1 MTKTS
6 RAPLAS
12 KSSSNEKA
20 GTSRKRSPRKGTKH
34 VTRKLVSKY
43 VFDEREQEMLDAEA
57 IHEIDLDDL
66 RGIFDSANYL
76 LNGGMTE
83 DWETDFGT
91 YRIDYGKR
99 H

>member
-6 RAPLAS
+6 RAPAAS
-12 KSSSNEKA
+12 KASSNKKA
-20 GTSRKRSPRKGTKH
+20 GAERKHPPRKGSKH
-34 VTRKLVSKY
+34 PSRKLVSKY
-43 VFDEREQEMLDAEA
+43 VFNEIEQELRDAEA
-57 IHEIDLDDL
+57 IQELDLDDL
-66 RGIFDSANYL
+66 RGLFDGANYL